1 MNPSSALIRAAIAR
15 EATIPTFFTFPYRK
29 VDLILLVFLF
39 SSERATASESQNFS
53 NLLRDISI
61 SLFPFQSHFRS
72 VVAVHRA
79 FFSSSS
85 FFSFRL
91 CSGLCGQLCGQ
102 LCSLRSD
109 RRDGR

>member
-1 MNPSSALIRAAIAR
+1 MGALIRAALAR
-15 EATIPTFFTFPYRK
+15 EASISTFFTFPYRK
-29 VDLILLVFLF
+29 VDLISLVFLF

-79 FFSSSS
+79 FFSSS
-85 FFSFRL
+85 FFSFSSVQRPVRPAV
-91 CSGLCGQLCGQ
+91 QPAVQ
-102 LCSLRSD
+102 PPI
-109 RRDGR
+109 